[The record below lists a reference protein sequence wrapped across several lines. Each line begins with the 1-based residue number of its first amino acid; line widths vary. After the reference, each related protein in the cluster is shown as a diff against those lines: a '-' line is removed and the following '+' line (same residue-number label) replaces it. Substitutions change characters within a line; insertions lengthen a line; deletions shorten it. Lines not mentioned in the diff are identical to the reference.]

1 MIVGIGT
8 DLCDVRRIRET
19 LDRRGDRFAEKVLG
33 EREMA
38 VWRARTAR
46 SPLRGLRYLATRFAA
61 KEAFSKA
68 IGLGIHMPM
77 TWRRCEILNADSG
90 QPQIVLNGDLAD
102 WFAARGWK
110 AHVTVTDEGD
120 LAQAFVVVETDP
132 ARSPVP
138 AADGQP

>member
-19 LDRRGDRFAEKVLG
+19 LNRRGDRFAEKVLG

-132 ARSPVP
+132 ARSS
-138 AADGQP
+138 

>member
-19 LDRRGDRFAEKVLG
+19 LERRGDRFAEKVLG
-33 EREMA
+33 ERELA

-46 SPLRGLRYLATRFAA
+46 SPVRGLRYLATRFAA

-77 TWRRCEILNADSG
+77 TWRRCEILNAESG
-90 QPQIVLNGDLAD
+90 QPQIVLSDELAT
-102 WFAARGWK
+102 WFAARGWR

-132 ARSPVP
+132 AVALGP
-138 AADGQP
+138 

>member
-8 DLCDVRRIRET
+8 DLCDVRRISEA
-19 LDRRGDRFAEKVLG
+19 LERRGDRFAEKVLG
-33 EREMA
+33 ERELV

-46 SPLRGLRYLATRFAA
+46 SPVRGLRYLATRFAA

-77 TWRRCEILNADSG
+77 TWRRCEVLNAESG
-90 QPQIVLNGDLAD
+90 QPQIVLNGELAT
-102 WFAARGWK
+102 WFQAKGWK

-132 ARSPVP
+132 VAPVTP
-138 AADGQP
+138 